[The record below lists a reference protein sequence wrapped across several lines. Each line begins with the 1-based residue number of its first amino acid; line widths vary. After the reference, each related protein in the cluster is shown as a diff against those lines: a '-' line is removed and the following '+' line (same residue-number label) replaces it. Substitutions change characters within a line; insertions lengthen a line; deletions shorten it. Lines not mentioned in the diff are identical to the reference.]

1 MSSDLAPPH
10 QRGARVPFIGTGVAL
25 VGVLFVV
32 SLLIGAS
39 AVSPAD
45 VWNDTG
51 QARTIFLQS
60 RLPRTIAVV
69 LAGASVSV
77 AGIIMQSLT
86 QNRFVAP
93 STAGTMEASVL
104 GVVIASILVPG
115 SSVVTKMLF
124 ATGAAMLG
132 TMLFVSLIQRLRTR
146 DIIIVPL
153 VGIML
158 GVVLESISVFLAHRH
173 SLLQSLSSWMTGD
186 FSATVQGRYEL
197 LYVVGGAAGIA
208 YLFANR
214 FTLAGV
220 GREYSVNVGLD
231 YDRTMV
237 IGMSLVAI
245 VSGIVVVV
253 VGEVRFLGLV
263 VPNLITARFGDNL
276 RSVLPLTAVAG
287 AGILLTADI
296 AARTIRYP
304 YEIPAGVVVGV
315 AGGLAF
321 LVMLLRSRS

>member
-1 MSSDLAPPH
+1 MTLTHSPPGP
-10 QRGARVPFIGTGVAL
+10 RGVRVPLLGTGVAL
-25 VGVLFVV
+25 VVVLFVV

-39 AVSPAD
+39 AVSPTD

-51 QARTIFLQS
+51 QARTIFFQS
-60 RLPRTIAVV
+60 RLPRAIAVV

-77 AGIIMQSLT
+77 AGLIMQSLT

-104 GVVIASILVPG
+104 GVVVASVLVPG
-115 SSVVTKMLF
+115 SSVFTKMLF
-124 ATGAAMLG
+124 ATAAALAG

-146 DIIIVPL
+146 DVIIVPL
-153 VGIML
+153 IGIML
-158 GVVLESISVFLAHRH
+158 GVVLESISVFFAHRY
-173 SLLQSLSSWMTGD
+173 SLLQSLSAWMTGD

-197 LYVVGGAAGIA
+197 LYIVGGVTLVA

-237 IGMSLVAI
+237 VGMGLVAV

-263 VPNLITARFGDNL
+263 VPNLVTARFGDNL
-276 RSVLPLTAVAG
+276 RSVLPLTAVSG
-287 AGILLTADI
+287 AAILLASDI
-296 AARTIRYP
+296 VARTIRHP
-304 YEIPAGVVVGV
+304 FEIPVGVIVGV
-315 AGGLAF
+315 AGGVAF